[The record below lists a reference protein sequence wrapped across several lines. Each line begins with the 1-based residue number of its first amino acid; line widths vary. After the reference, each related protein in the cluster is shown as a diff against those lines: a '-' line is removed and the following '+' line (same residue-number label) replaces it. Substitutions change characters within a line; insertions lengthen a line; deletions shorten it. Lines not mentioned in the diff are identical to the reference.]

1 MISVSVAATAS
12 RADANAADAGA
23 LAVDAAALSDAPS
36 AFQALLSPDRATR
49 EDAAAAT
56 VSQAADAVPSGAA
69 LGSVAAD
76 GVVAGDADTRED
88 AGPADADGNALPPGL
103 SPALPPALPP
113 GLPPGLSPLAWL
125 VAAAPTV
132 VRDGQ
137 TVLGDTS
144 AAPRPGMRR
153 EPLTNVV
160 VDQPVPVAVSTLPL
174 NTDLERFN
182 SGPHRVPGFD
192 PQRAL
197 LAVPLPTATQSGNPA
212 GVGDDSTSALP
223 LALADADAATSA
235 MLERFS
241 SAPHRLPANA
251 IAAFGAA
258 QMLRLGDGAG
268 RSEIASILDGTRQA
282 VDIGLNPASASAS
295 ASTGSPLAAPA
306 SGFAQTPGS
315 AAWGQAL
322 DQQVLM
328 MMQRGAQQ
336 ARIRLHPQELGQLD
350 IRLSM
355 GGDRVDL
362 NFTVQHAAVAGALQQ
377 HLPQLTQMLADQG
390 LSLGHTSVSHEQ
402 AHSDGAAG
410 GHSGSSHDG
419 NGALAI
425 TADSVSES
433 RQLRYRPAARGLLD
447 IFA

>member
-88 AGPADADGNALPPGL
+88 AGPADADGNA
-103 SPALPPALPP
+103 
-113 GLPPGLSPLAWL
+113 LPPGLSPLAWL

-223 LALADADAATSA
+223 LALAGADAATSA